1 MDLSYT
7 DVDGVR
13 TVKLKGRMDL
23 QGAAEIDLPF
33 TALTSTERSYIVI
46 DLSEVD
52 FMASMGL
59 ATLVR
64 SGKAVRLRKG
74 NMVLFNPTPSV
85 RQVLAST
92 RVDEVLRVYS
102 DLEVACTAARTPAV
116 SG

>member
-13 TVKLKGRMDL
+13 IIKLKGRMDL
-23 QGAAEIDLPF
+23 QGAAEIDLRF
-33 TALTSTERSYIVI
+33 TSVTSTERASVVV

-64 SGKAVRLRKG
+64 SGKAVRLRRG
-74 NMVLFNPTPSV
+74 NMVLLNPTPSV
-85 RQVLAST
+85 RQVLSST

-102 DLEVACTAARTPAV
+102 DLTEACTAAKTPPV